1 MAEIMTATIRL
12 DDERYDRLLKEL
24 KMLKRRVAKYK
35 WQKAIE
41 HDRHK
46 QYSIVR

>member
-1 MAEIMTATIRL
+1 MAELTATIRI
-12 DDERYDRLLKEL
+12 DDERYFRLVKECE
-24 KMLKRRVAKYK
+24 KIKKRVMKYK